1 MLLIPLLLLPLAC
14 RESAS
19 PESQAGTTASE
30 TSVTETTVTQT
41 TATQTTATETTAT
54 QPTTDAPTAST
65 VKGPKLMPVDEAPKD
80 PSLAAFRD
88 ELLAAVR
95 RRDADAVVALAD
107 PKIRTSFGGGGGAA
121 DFKRNLAQKGVW
133 EDFERLLTMGGSFA
147 GEGTEG
153 SFWAPYVYS
162 DWPDAHDAFA
172 SLAVTGRNVPLRE
185 SADQNAPV
193 IATLSY
199 DIVQRAGDIG
209 RDVGAWQNVKTA
221 DGRTGWVD
229 ATSVRSPV
237 GYRAGFLKNKD
248 GKWQINALVA
258 GD

>member
-1 MLLIPLLLLPLAC
+1 MKRLLLIPLFILALAC
-14 RESAS
+14 RENR
-19 PESQAGTTASE
+19 ESH
-30 TSVTETTVTQT
+30 VV
-41 TATQTTATETTAT
+41 TTATETTETSAT
-54 QPTTDAPTAST
+54 ETTATAPSAPS
-65 VKGPKLMPVDEAPKD
+65 VQGPKLTPVDEATSD
-80 PSLAAFRD
+80 PSLVAFRN

-95 RRDADAVVALAD
+95 KRDADAVVALAD

-133 EDFERLLTMGGSFA
+133 EDFELLLTQGGTFV
-147 GEGTEG
+147 GEGPG
-153 SFWAPYVYS
+153 RSFWAPYVYS
-162 DWPDAHDAFA
+162 AWPDAHDAFA
-172 SLAVTGRNVPLRE
+172 SLAVTGENVPLYE
-185 SADQNAPV
+185 SADKSSPV

-209 RDVGAWQNVKTA
+209 RDVGEWQNVKTA
-221 DGRTGWVD
+221 DGHTGWVE
-229 ATSVRSPV
+229 ARSVRSPV

>member
-1 MLLIPLLLLPLAC
+1 MKRLLLIPLLILPLAC
-14 RESAS
+14 RENPS
-19 PESQAGTTASE
+19 PESQAVITGSE
-30 TSVTETTVTQT
+30 TKVTETSATETTVTETTTTQA
-41 TATQTTATETTAT
+41 TAT
-54 QPTTDAPTAST
+54 APTAPT
-65 VKGPKLMPVDEAPKD
+65 VKGPKLMPVDEATSD
-80 PSLAAFRD
+80 PSLVAFRN

-121 DFKRNLAQKGVW
+121 DFKRNLGQPGVW
-133 EDFERLLTMGGSFA
+133 EDFERLLTQGGSFV
-147 GEGTEG
+147 GEGSG
-153 SFWAPYVYS
+153 RSFWAPCVS
-162 DWPDAHDAFA
+162 SAWPDAHDAFA
-172 SLAVTGRNVPLRE
+172 SLAITGENVPLLE
-185 SADQNAPV
+185 SADKNARV

-209 RDVGAWQNVKTA
+209 RDIGEWHNVKTA
-221 DGRTGWVD
+221 DGHTGWVESR
-229 ATSVRSPV
+229 SVRSPV